1 MTQSKPT
8 TISALLKQQS
18 GQLQSRVDAEALLL
32 HILQKPRSYLYTWPE
47 QTLSPQQ
54 YRQFCQLCQQRQQG
68 QPIAYLTGQKEFYS
82 RNFTVNTHT
91 LIPRPETELL
101 IDLALDY
108 LADKPAN
115 SHILDLG
122 TGSGIIAI
130 TLACETGNRH
140 NIDAVDTSEQTL
152 LIAQKNAKEHHAK
165 VNFIQSN
172 WFENLPHKP
181 YQLIISNPPYIEQN
195 DEHLQ
200 KGDLRFEPLSALA
213 SGKQG
218 MDAIKQII
226 QQSKAYLDKG
236 AMLMLEHGYNQK
248 NLVQKHL
255 QQQGFD
261 AISTFQ
267 DYSQNDRVTIARHA

>member
-1 MTQSKPT
+1 MTQAKPA
-8 TISALLKQQS
+8 TIATLLKQQS
-18 GQLQSRVDAEALLL
+18 EQLQSRVDAEALLS
-32 HILQKPRSYLYTWPE
+32 HVLQKPRSYLYTWPE
-47 QTLSPQQ
+47 KILSAKQYQQ
-54 YRQFCQLCQQRQQG
+54 FSQLCQQRLQG
-68 QPIAYLTGQKEFYS
+68 QPIAYLTGEKEFYS
-82 RNFTVNTHT
+82 RSFKVNAHT
-91 LIPRPETELL
+91 LIPRAETELL

-108 LADKPAN
+108 LNNKN
-115 SHILDLG
+115 NCNILDLG

-130 TLACETGNRH
+130 TLACESNNRH
-140 NIDAVDTSEQTL
+140 SIDALDCSNHAL
-152 LIAQKNAKEHHAK
+152 LVAKENARQHKAK
-165 VNFIQSN
+165 VNFVHSN
-172 WFENLPHKP
+172 WFERLPHKR

-213 SGKQG
+213 SGEQG

-226 QQSKAYLDKG
+226 GQSKAYLDKG

-248 NLVQKHL
+248 DRVQKHL